1 MMSNEKMKIVTLRLD
16 PSMIK
21 RYRAESE
28 EKNVKTAAL
37 MRHILAKHSEE
48 SVNTEEILLSGL
60 NRIENGNRKLS
71 REIAVLYQMLRS
83 MFFTYLVASFE
94 NSKFAFIDETTS
106 KNKDLIREAVTK
118 KDAAEQIM
126 KKFDEKFLS
135 ERHVQGAFFDDLIE
149 KINAPL
155 SGGES

>member
-1 MMSNEKMKIVTLRLD
+1 MSDGKKKIVSLRLD
-16 PSMIK
+16 PSLIK

-28 EKNVKTAAL
+28 EKNVKPAAL
-37 MRHILAKHSEE
+37 MRHILVKHSEE
-48 SVNTEEILLSGL
+48 SVKTEEILLAGL
-60 NRIENGNRKLS
+60 DRIENGSRKVS